1 MRPLR
6 NNVVVAQREKEKTTQ
21 AGIILTEAVE
31 TGQTDGIVVGIGP
44 ECKDVEVGQS
54 VIPDW
59 SKGRSVTIGD
69 IQAVI
74 ISEDDI
80 LAILG
85 EE

>member
-6 NNVVVAQREKEKTTQ
+6 NNVVIAQREKQKTTES
-21 AGIILTEAVE
+21 GIILTEAVE
-31 TGQTDGIVVGIGP
+31 TGVGDGVVVAVGP
-44 ECKDVEVGQS
+44 EVQYVEVGQS

-69 IQAVI
+69 IQSVV
-74 ISEDDI
+74 ISEEDI

-85 EE
+85 E

>member
-6 NNVVVAQREKEKTTQ
+6 NNVVIAQREAEKQTQ
-21 AGIILTEAVE
+21 GGIILTEAVDS
-31 TGQTDGIVVGIGP
+31 GMQDGIVVAIGP
-44 ECKDVEVGQS
+44 DVKDVAVGQS

-59 SKGRSVTIGD
+59 QKGRAVAIGD
-69 IQAVI
+69 IQSVV

-85 EE
+85 E